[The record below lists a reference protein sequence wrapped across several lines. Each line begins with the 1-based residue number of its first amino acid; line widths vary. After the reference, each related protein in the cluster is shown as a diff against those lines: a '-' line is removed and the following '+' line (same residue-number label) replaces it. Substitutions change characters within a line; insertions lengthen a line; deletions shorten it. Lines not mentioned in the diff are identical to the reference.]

1 VPVLLAVTGV
11 ITIFAL
17 ITGALCIIWQ
27 MHTMGYGGEVVR
39 RAVAIAG
46 VGVLLAIAIGV
57 IEVPNAADAMA
68 DVTGPLGVWIHLVV
82 VVFVFLETTVML
94 GFFIHGELVLMLS
107 GVAAQ
112 RGDASLV
119 ALIVLAWAAAVAGD
133 VVGLQV
139 GRGLGRPFVERHGR
153 RVRLGPGQLAR
164 IDGFF
169 ARHGRKALFVGRF
182 NGFTRSTMAFVVGS
196 AGVPVRRVVPVS
208 AASALVWTA
217 TFTVIGY
224 AVAESFESAGQV
236 ATRITS
242 AAIVLAIA
250 AFVIHSRVSR
260 RPARDATPLP
270 GDAATG
276 DRRAA

>member
-1 VPVLLAVTGV
+1 
-11 ITIFAL
+11 
-17 ITGALCIIWQ
+17 
-27 MHTMGYGGEVVR
+27 MGYGGQVVR
-39 RAVAIAG
+39 RAVAIVG
-46 VGVLLAIAIGV
+46 VGVLLAIAIGAV
-57 IEVPNAADAMA
+57 EVPNAADAMA
-68 DVTGPLGVWIHLVV
+68 DVTSPLGVWIHLVV

-133 VVGLQV
+133 IVGLQA

-153 RVRLGPGQLAR
+153 RVRLGPAQLAR

-208 AASALVWTA
+208 AASALLWTA

-224 AVAESFESAGQV
+224 AVAESFESAGLLV
-236 ATRITS
+236 TRITS
-242 AAIVLAIA
+242 AAIVVATA
-250 AFVIHSRVSR
+250 AFVIHARFSR
-260 RPARDATPLP
+260 RPGPDATALG

-276 DRRAA
+276 DRPAA